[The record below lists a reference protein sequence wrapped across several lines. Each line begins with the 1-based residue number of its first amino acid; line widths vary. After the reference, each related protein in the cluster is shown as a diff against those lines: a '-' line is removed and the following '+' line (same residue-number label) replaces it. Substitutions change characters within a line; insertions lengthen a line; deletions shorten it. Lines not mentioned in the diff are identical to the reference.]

1 MSRSSELKKRTGAQ
15 HLVDALA
22 DNGSELIFGV
32 PGESYLAVL
41 DALVD
46 APDLRFVTCRHE
58 ASAANMAEAYGKLTG
73 RPGICMVTRG
83 PGATH
88 ASVGVH
94 TAFQD
99 STPMILLIGQ
109 VARSMRDREAFQEVD
124 YRRFFADQTKWVAEI
139 DDPARVPEYMA
150 RAYATAM
157 NGRPGPVAL
166 ALPEDMLAETAEAV
180 RCGRVT
186 RARAAPAKDDI
197 DRLKLLLQSAKRPL
211 VLLGGGGWSPEA
223 VRNAKR
229 FIERNALPAACTF
242 RAKDYLDN
250 THPNYAGDLGIAP
263 NPALA
268 ERVRASDLV
277 IALGPR
283 LGEMTSSGYALF
295 TPPVC
300 EQPLVHIHP
309 GAEELGR
316 VYKPDLAIN
325 ATIPEACAALA
336 RLRVDS
342 TAWAGE
348 AEAANAA
355 YRAFI
360 SPVAVNSGVN
370 LSEVFSWLSS
380 ALPKDAIV
388 CNGAGNYAAWLH
400 RFHQHRSYRTQL
412 APTSGAMGYGVP
424 AAIAAKLAHPERVV
438 VSVSGDG
445 CFLMCAQEL
454 ATAVRYEANVIFLVV
469 DNSAY
474 GTIRMHQERE
484 YPARKSGTDLTNPDF
499 RKFAESFGLYA
510 RKVETADAFPAAF
523 RAARRAGRPALIW
536 LKGDVEAIA
545 PGKRLSELSR

>member
-1 MSRSSELKKRTGAQ
+1 MPKNRHLHARTGAQ

-22 DNGSELIFGV
+22 DNGSDLIFGV

-46 APDLRFVTCRHE
+46 QPELRFITCRHE
-58 ASAANMAEAYGKLTG
+58 AAAANMAEAHGKLTG
-73 RPGICMVTRG
+73 RPGVCMVTRG

-150 RAYATAM
+150 RAYAVAM

-166 ALPEDMLAETAEAV
+166 ALPEDMLVETAEAV

-186 RARAAPAKDDI
+186 RSRAAPAKDDL
-197 DRLKLLLQSAKRPL
+197 DRFKLLLQSAERPIA
-211 VLLGGGGWSPEA
+211 LLGGGGWSGDA
-223 VRNAKR
+223 VKSARR
-229 FIERNALPAACTF
+229 FVERNALPVACTF
-242 RAKDYLDN
+242 RAKDYFDN
-250 THPNYAGDLGIAP
+250 AHPNYAGDLGIAP

-268 ERVRASDLV
+268 ARVRESDLV
-277 IALGPR
+277 IAVGPR
-283 LGEMTSSGYALF
+283 LGEMTSSGYSLF
-295 TPPVC
+295 NSPLC

-316 VYKPDLAIN
+316 VYKAELAIN

-336 RLRVDS
+336 RIQVDS
-342 TAWAGE
+342 AAWAGE
-348 AEAANAA
+348 AHAANAA
-355 YRAFI
+355 YRSFI
-360 SPVAVNSGVN
+360 EPVEVGDGVN
-370 LSEVFSWLSS
+370 LSEVFHWLSG
-380 ALPKDAIV
+380 ALPRDAIV

-400 RFHQHRSYRTQL
+400 RFHQHRAYRTQL

-438 VSVSGDG
+438 VSVAGDG
-445 CFLMCAQEL
+445 CFMMSAQEL
-454 ATAVRYEANVIFLVV
+454 ATAARYEANVIFLVV
-469 DNSAY
+469 DNGAY
-474 GTIRMHQERE
+474 GTIRMHQERD

-499 RKFAESFGLYA
+499 KKFAESFGCYA
-510 RKVETADAFPAAF
+510 RKVESADEFPNAF

-536 LKGDVEAIA
+536 IRGDVEAIA